1 MKHTIKQIFTKERE
15 GRNGKFTS
23 LSIKTEETG
32 DEWISGFLNDDT
44 ATWAVGSVVNILV
57 SSKIV
62 EVNGENKEYKNFE
75 VLPAEKTI
83 EDLYNMIKILNNKID
98 KIVKDGV
105 RIYGHTS
112 PTPEFPYGINME
124 NHPFVTPEEKKEVAP
139 DVNLED
145 IPF

>member
-23 LSIKTEETG
+23 LSIKTEQTG

-44 ATWAVGSVVNILV
+44 ASWAVGSVVDILV
-57 SSKIV
+57 SSKVV

-83 EDLYNMIKILNNKID
+83 EDVYNLMKAINNTLD
-98 KIVKDGV
+98 RIVKNGV
-105 RIYGHTS
+105 RIQGHTS
-112 PTPEFPYGINME
+112 PTPEFPYGIDME
-124 NHPFVTPEEKKEVAP
+124 NHPLNSDTQQKEY
-139 DVNLED
+139 DRELTD
-145 IPF
+145 IGF